1 MKRSNVENSVLES
14 KEPHFKHL
22 PGSSDRTF
30 VPSQKVLLASA
41 KGGHAECPG
50 VVNNPGEMMLT
61 LGHLV
66 ALVEAVTNGQ
76 TQDLFEGK
84 ENRTCS
90 WVGCKCVRE
99 EAEGSSVVTGRFMR

>member
-1 MKRSNVENSVLES
+1 
-14 KEPHFKHL
+14 
-22 PGSSDRTF
+22 
-30 VPSQKVLLASA
+30 
-41 KGGHAECPG
+41 
-50 VVNNPGEMMLT
+50 MMLT